1 MCIQEGYPLL
11 LEDSNE
17 TFDPILEP
25 VLGKMIDKKNKSNW
39 RIKIGDDTIDY
50 DKNFLF
56 YITTKLPKPHFSP
69 EVCVKVTMLNFMVT
83 YKGLEDQ
90 MLNIVVTHEDPN
102 NMKKRNEAIIRN
114 AANQKKKGELED
126 KILNQIATSE
136 TDILE
141 DDVLLE
147 TLDESKAQCKQID
160 QQLEES
166 QVIMRNIENIM
177 DQFRPVALRVSR
189 LFFVLI

>member
-1 MCIQEGYPLL
+1 M
-11 LEDSNE
+11 
-17 TFDPILEP
+17 
-25 VLGKMIDKKNKSNW
+25 
-39 RIKIGDDTIDY
+39 RIKIGDETIDY
-50 DKNFLF
+50 DPTFKF

-102 NMKKRNEAIIRN
+102 NMKKRNDAIIKRAQN
-114 AANQKKKGELED
+114 EKKKGELED

-147 TLDESKAQCKQID
+147 TLDESKAQCIMID
-160 QQLEES
+160 QQL
-166 QVIMRNIENIM
+166 
-177 DQFRPVALRVSR
+177 
-189 LFFVLI
+189 